1 MQSLLRTLTTL
12 VILPLIE
19 KLIKYFVAKV
29 EAYDA
34 AQKLKAENEAK
45 EKELKAA
52 KTPEEVKSAFEKMP

>member
-1 MQSLLRTLTTL
+1 MQAILKALTTL

-34 AQKLKAENEAK
+34 EQKLKAENKKK
-45 EKELKAA
+45 EEEFKAA
-52 KTPEEVKSAFEKMP
+52 KTPEEVKSSFEKLP